1 MVTEKQ
7 RGKIFSL
14 AKEMGL
20 TKEELH
26 DIVRG
31 VTGVEHISHL
41 SAPAASDVIC
51 ELLQRKHTSPPKM
64 STAPEMITDSQR
76 GKIWRLIEELE
87 KYDEKSDHSFDERIR
102 RLTGIANKTFRRA
115 PTERF
120 YIRDLTKQEAKILI
134 DTIKRYISQA
144 KKKFENTVG
153 DADGAEQKP

>member
-87 KYDEKSDHSFDERIR
+87 KYDEKSDHSFD
-102 RLTGIANKTFRRA
+102 
-115 PTERF
+115 
-120 YIRDLTKQEAKILI
+120 IRDLTKQEAKILI
-134 DTIKRYISQA
+134 DTIKRYIRQA
-144 KKKFENTVG
+144 QKKFENTVG